1 MNKGALLALIISI
14 FLFFYL
20 RNRRKESNQI
30 EINFEYVDNFTVIAS
45 NRVPIVLKNAS
56 IKDWNLF
63 KKVKKWD
70 LELFEKEAKKR
81 LIGVDLREDGIEK
94 FLYFNEEREMA
105 NSKIKWKAPF
115 KMVNMETKDFVER
128 IKNKNRKKEFLYHS
142 NKIENIFDKQFSK
155 KYLNRTTIETMKIE
169 GETIESVNFWIGKI
183 NTTATLHYD
192 PSDNFFIQLSG
203 RVLNIYIIFFLV
215 VKI

>member
-45 NRVPIVLKNAS
+45 NRVPIVLKNTS

-63 KKVKKWD
+63 KKVKKWG

-142 NKIENIFDKQFSK
+142 NDINFIFDKQFSK

-203 RVLNIYIIFFLV
+203 RVLSI
-215 VKI
+215 